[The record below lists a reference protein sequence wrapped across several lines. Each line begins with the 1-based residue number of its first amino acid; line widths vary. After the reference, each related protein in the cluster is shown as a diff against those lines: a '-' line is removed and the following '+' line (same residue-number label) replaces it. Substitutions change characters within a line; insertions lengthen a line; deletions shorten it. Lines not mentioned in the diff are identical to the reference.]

1 MSTTRPSTSSVDA
14 FTTERPITWC
24 QKYWPAGS
32 ATASSRR
39 IVTSLPRS
47 VSAAFRSATSVSFRR
62 MWGGCDRD
70 ETMVWATPSIR
81 RVLPRL
87 KRSSGKSVTMR
98 HFSSP
103 RTPWGAR
110 IWATTRTPSDDVEVD
125 ASAFSRG
132 GRLDKRA
139 ETADDTALSADDFA
153 DVFLIDFELVDGG
166 VAILNLVDFN
176 RVGLI
181 DERPCNVFNQT

>member
-14 FTTERPITWC
+14 FTTARPITWC

-62 MWGGCDRD
+62 MWWGGCD
-70 ETMVWATPSIR
+70 
-81 RVLPRL
+81 
-87 KRSSGKSVTMR
+87 
-98 HFSSP
+98 
-103 RTPWGAR
+103 
-110 IWATTRTPSDDVEVD
+110 
-125 ASAFSRG
+125 
-132 GRLDKRA
+132 
-139 ETADDTALSADDFA
+139 
-153 DVFLIDFELVDGG
+153 
-166 VAILNLVDFN
+166 

-181 DERPCNVFNQT
+181 DERPCNVFNQTFQIGFEVFEVVVLVLLVFGLLGFGVDRRRLLSHW